1 MHVEV
6 KGVEQDVFVVNPGF
20 LKLRH
25 LQVPSGRHGR
35 RTSYLHRHN
44 SSLKAAI
51 LMNFMRPHQRRSQ

>member
-25 LQVPSGRHGR
+25 LQVDPVDGTVDVPLTFTG
-35 RTSYLHRHN
+35 TTP
-44 SSLKAAI
+44 A
-51 LMNFMRPHQRRSQ
+51 